1 MFTAYTRATA
11 RRSFWCC
18 VALAAA
24 PTMLLADT
32 EEEANARVNAAALMA
47 EVGAE
52 LECGFAVTG
61 TPRFDEAGNVWLIGF
76 TAAGPDCDNAAAALI
91 ARGREMGAVFFRRPD
106 KDQLKAV
113 LADIR
118 RTLRRGFSCPI
129 SVRGE
134 PAIDSSGYWVVN
146 FVGSGGDCTDA
157 TAELG
162 RLGEGLQIRF
172 VRTYTAQDA
181 RELLP

>member
-1 MFTAYTRATA
+1 
-11 RRSFWCC
+11 
-18 VALAAA
+18 
-24 PTMLLADT
+24 MLVADT
-32 EEEANARVNAAALMA
+32 KDEANARIGAAALIG
-47 EVGAE
+47 EVRAE
-52 LECGFAVTG
+52 LDCAIAVTG
-61 TPRFDEAGNVWLIGF
+61 TPRFDETANAWLIGF
-76 TAAGPDCDNAAAALI
+76 TAAGTDCDEAASALI
-91 ARGREMGAVFFRRPD
+91 ARGKEMGAVFFRRPD

-113 LADIR
+113 LTDIR

-129 SVRGE
+129 SIRGDPQVE
-134 PAIDSSGYWVVN
+134 ESSGYWVVN
-146 FVGSGGDCTDA
+146 IVGSGGDCTDA